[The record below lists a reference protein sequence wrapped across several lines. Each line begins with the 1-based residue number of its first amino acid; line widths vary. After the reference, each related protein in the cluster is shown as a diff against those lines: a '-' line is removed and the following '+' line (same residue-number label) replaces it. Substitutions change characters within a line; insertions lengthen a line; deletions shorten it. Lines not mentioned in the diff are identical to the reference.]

1 MGKMD
6 SVRDFRDLQSWRHS
20 MALAQ
25 NIYQLL
31 KLFPQE
37 ELYALCSQMRR
48 SAISIPS
55 NIAEG
60 HSRHSTKEY
69 IRFLYI
75 AQGSAAELH
84 TQLILAKN
92 IGYILDI
99 ETLEN
104 DILSIRK
111 MIAATIKTLQ
121 RKQQ

>member
-37 ELYALCSQMRR
+37 ELYALCSQMKR